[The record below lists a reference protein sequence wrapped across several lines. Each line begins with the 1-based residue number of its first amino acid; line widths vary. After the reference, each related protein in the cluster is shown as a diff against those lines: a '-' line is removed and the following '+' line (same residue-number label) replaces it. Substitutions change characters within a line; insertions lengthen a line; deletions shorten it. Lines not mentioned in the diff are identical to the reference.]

1 MPLGA
6 ADRAQRGEAG
16 GASAQ
21 ALERPRRALSAG
33 ASQPS
38 LLEISLSVAKALLA
52 TSIRSCPPIFH
63 VFALLVS
70 MPVEDNVTPSSW
82 WVRTCLSVSAQTCK
96 SARLRSLR
104 ICRASRWSPETRE
117 GIRADEVLGIP
128 PPHTSKEWRS
138 PTNENRSGFEGNYCS
153 QVLPISENAPK
164 YPSPPPF
171 PRP

>member
-1 MPLGA
+1 
-6 ADRAQRGEAG
+6 
-16 GASAQ
+16 
-21 ALERPRRALSAG
+21 
-33 ASQPS
+33 
-38 LLEISLSVAKALLA
+38 
-52 TSIRSCPPIFH
+52 
-63 VFALLVS
+63 

-164 YPSPPPF
+164 HPSPPPF
-171 PRP
+171 LSTLISTTSRHKPRLGARNFQHANNF